1 MLEVR
6 EYDNGE
12 TFWTEVAAPLR
23 ARALL
28 NNVFL
33 GAAHASRAATAGDI
47 VRIGIF
53 DKDEL
58 ALGALRMPPHR
69 VSVAD
74 LGHGEH
80 ALVTLARHLSERE
93 LPVPGVF
100 GAARLADT
108 FAAAWAMIQG
118 RAVRAENGHGR
129 EQNLYQVVKV
139 VPPSNVSGAM
149 RAARKDERDL
159 LIAWETGFAK
169 DADLP
174 AAERDP
180 ALIRRLVDDG
190 LEDNTFFVWEAE
202 DAPVATARLRRIGAD
217 GVRVSGVYTPPASR
231 GRGFAAALTAAL
243 SQRALDGGGFC
254 SLFADA
260 DNALTNRLYRRVG
273 YVKLATYADVVFS
286 GG

>member
-28 NNVFL
+28 NNVIL

-47 VRIGIF
+47 VRIGVF
-53 DKDEL
+53 DGDEL

-74 LGHGEH
+74 LGNGER
-80 ALVTLARHLSERE
+80 ALVTLARHLNERE

-100 GAARLADT
+100 GATRLADV
-108 FAAAWAMIQG
+108 FATAWAMIQG
-118 RAVRAENGHGR
+118 RAVKAESGHGR
-129 EQNLYQVVKV
+129 EQNLYQIVKV
-139 VPPSNVSGAM
+139 VPPSNVAGAM
-149 RAARKDERDL
+149 RAARADERDL
-159 LIAWETGFAK
+159 LIGWESGFAK

-174 AAERDP
+174 AAEHDP
-180 ALIRRLVDDG
+180 AVIRKLVDDG
-190 LEDNTFFVWEAE
+190 LADGGFFVWEAE
-202 DAPVATARLRRIGAD
+202 GAPVSTARFRRIGTD

-231 GRGFAAALTAAL
+231 GRGFAAGLTAAL
-243 SQRALDGGGFC
+243 SQRALDDGLFC
-254 SLFADA
+254 CLHADA
-260 DNALTNRLYRRVG
+260 SNALTNRLYKRVG
-273 YVKLATYADVVFS
+273 YVKLATYADIVFS